1 MKEYKIIVTLERT
14 LAIEDDMEIEKEVV
28 SPLEALSLADSTLRK
43 VNIRLPKLDMK
54 DWNMTDIKYENL
66 NETT

>member
-14 LAIEDDMEIEKEVV
+14 LAIEDDTEIEKEVV

>member
-1 MKEYKIIVTLERT
+1 MKEYKIIVTLERI
-14 LAIEDDMEIEKEVV
+14 LVIEDDMEIEKEVV
-28 SPLEALSLADSTLRK
+28 SPLEALSLANTALSK

-66 NETT
+66 NENT

>member
-43 VNIRLPKLDMK
+43 VNIRLPKLDIK

>member
-14 LAIEDDMEIEKEVV
+14 LVIEDDMEIEKEVV
-28 SPLEALSLADSTLRK
+28 SPLEALSLANSALNK

-54 DWNMTDIKYENL
+54 DWNMTDIKYKNL
-66 NETT
+66 NENT

>member
-14 LAIEDDMEIEKEVV
+14 LVIEDDMEIEKEVV
-28 SPLEALSLADSTLRK
+28 SPLEALSLANSVLNK

-66 NETT
+66 NENT

>member
-14 LAIEDDMEIEKEVV
+14 LVIEDDMEIEKEVV
-28 SPLEALSLADSTLRK
+28 SPLEALSLASSALSK

-66 NETT
+66 NENT

>member
-14 LAIEDDMEIEKEVV
+14 LAIEDNMEIEKEVV

>member
-14 LAIEDDMEIEKEVV
+14 LAIEDNIEIEKEVV

-54 DWNMTDIKYENL
+54 DWNMTNIKYENL

>member
-14 LAIEDDMEIEKEVV
+14 LVIEDDMEIEKEVV
-28 SPLEALSLADSTLRK
+28 SPLEALSLANTALSK

-54 DWNMTDIKYENL
+54 DWNMTDIKYVNL
-66 NETT
+66 NENT